1 MTIGTQLVHLHFQG
15 GEVLAYNVR
24 IIEYPNGEIQVRRYS
39 SPLER
44 KEPDFYEKWDYDTN
58 KYSIEP
64 FGNQLVRIVEE
75 FKPDTTR
82 HATPEENATRSF
94 NRTKQKIYEYSR
106 CVNWEKFITLTFN
119 PEKVDR
125 YNFEE
130 CSRIARQ
137 WLHNQRR
144 NAPDLQYL
152 LVAEPHKD
160 RAWHFHGLLAN
171 TGSMAFLD
179 SGKRTENDQIIYNM
193 SKWKYGFT
201 TATEITNTHSVAR
214 YIGKYITKELCVLT
228 KGKQRYFVSSNLPQ
242 PTSSTFL
249 AEDDN
254 DFNELLEMIANSY
267 GVEVMHVSKPRTQ
280 GAFVDVDYYELQ
292 ERSED
297 DTTESL

>member
-1 MTIGTQLVHLHFQG
+1 MG
-15 GEVLAYNVR
+15 AYNVR
-24 IIEYPNGEIQVRRYS
+24 TIEYPNGEIQVRRYS

-44 KEPDFYEKWDYDTN
+44 KEPDFYETDNYDTE
-58 KYSIEP
+58 KYALEP
-64 FGNQLVRIVEE
+64 FTNQLVRIVDD

-82 HATPEENATRSF
+82 HATPEENATRSY

-106 CVNWEKFITLTFN
+106 SVEWEKFITLTFN
-119 PEKVDR
+119 PEMIDR
-125 YNFEE
+125 YDYEE
-130 CSRIARQ
+130 CSRKARK
-137 WLHNQRR
+137 WLNNQRR

-152 LVAEPHKD
+152 LVPERHKD
-160 RAWHFHGLLAN
+160 GAWHFHGLLAN

-179 SGKRTENDQIIYNM
+179 SGKRTTNDQTIYNM
-193 SKWKYGFT
+193 KSWSYGFT
-201 TATEITNTHSVAR
+201 TAIEVTDTHGISK
-214 YIGKYITKELCVLT
+214 YIGKYITKDLCGLT

-254 DFNELLEMIANSY
+254 DFNELLEMIANSH
-267 GVEVMHVSKPRTQ
+267 GVEVVHISKPRTQ

-292 ERSED
+292 ERSIN